1 MNQLKAYIWI
11 NTDIWILFFLI
22 VEWFFLIV
30 AVITQIFNPIVGLA
44 IPIGIS
50 AKEAKAKMETHQVI
64 VEIAISK
71 CSI

>member
-22 VEWFFLIV
+22 VEWFFLTV

-50 AKEAKAKMETHQVI
+50 TKEAKPEMETHEVI
-64 VEIAISK
+64 V
-71 CSI
+71 